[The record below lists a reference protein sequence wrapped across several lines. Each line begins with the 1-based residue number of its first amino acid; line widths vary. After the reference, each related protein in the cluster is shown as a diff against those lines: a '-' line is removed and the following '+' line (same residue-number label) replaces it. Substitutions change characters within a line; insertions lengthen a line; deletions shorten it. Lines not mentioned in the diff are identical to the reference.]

1 MKKLFRKI
9 LLLSFSMTS
18 ILSIMSISI
27 TAEEFKQSK
36 EINYKLR
43 TDVHPKR
50 IYIDGKSFY
59 SEGIP
64 KRYRE
69 YKEEHDGVI
78 YSGKLTLTEYQDTGD
93 GYLGLYSGYIYR

>member
-9 LLLSFSMTS
+9 LLLSFLMTS

-69 YKEEHDGVI
+69 YKEEHDGANI
-78 YSGKLTLTEYQDTGD
+78 NAFQMELCTT
-93 GYLGLYSGYIYR
+93 YIRRNKGS